1 MTAMRIHELEI
12 SDVRG
17 VRRVALSPGGRN
29 VVVWGPNGSG
39 KSAVVDAVDFL
50 LKGSISRLEGE
61 GAGSL
66 STAKHGPHID
76 AKPATAKVRALVTLP
91 SCDSPFDITRTMVDP
106 ANLQCTDK
114 HGLEALGPVLDVARQ
129 GQYVLTRREIL
140 RFITATGGN
149 RAKWIQSLMRLDSLE
164 SIRAVLVRVANDAE
178 KQAAAAARTV
188 DEERSAF
195 CAATGMDNWNEEK
208 ALAAVNVARV
218 TLGAT
223 ESPTLEPGKI
233 KDGLAV
239 QAITKADA
247 DAVRLA
253 QALEQLRDTWENLPT
268 LRDAAD
274 ELALA
279 AVSLGQDSEALTL
292 LRRHALIHAGLELLE
307 EDGAC
312 PLCGTEWQQGELGA
326 RLNEHLRLSKDVA
339 KKHKEL
345 EALVADLKPQV
356 TALRQTAAAA
366 LTTATSLGVCDEASL
381 LAKVATS
388 LKAYEEALA
397 TSLDKLGSEIVDLFA
412 VPTILSDKAVE
423 PELQRLGKT
432 AAELSPQLTP
442 EQAAWDL
449 LSRLEDAV
457 ARIHAA
463 QAKAGAAD
471 TLHTRAGLLR
481 NSYCQAKD
489 DILNGLYDAIKARFV
504 ELYSQLHAEDGED
517 AFEALLEHDGAS
529 LDFRVEFFGRGLHP
543 PQALHSEGHQDS
555 MGICLYLALSEHV
568 NKGAVG
574 VTVLDDVVMSVD
586 SGHRRRL
593 CQVLK
598 EHFPDTQF
606 IITTHDRGWAHQLKT
621 EGVVA
626 AEDMVQFCGWNID
639 TGPRINKS
647 DVWERIDECLANDDV
662 RGAASYLRGA
672 MEEFFANACESLQA
686 RVIYRASGQYTL
698 GDYLPAAYS
707 RYTKLVKD
715 AKTCSASWGKKDVVD
730 ELNKTHSVAKQCYSR
745 TEAEQWATNKAL
757 HYDAWYSLEAPDLK
771 GVVDAFRDLCH
782 LFQCPDCGTMLAVS
796 ITGSKIGSVVCACK
810 RTNWNMA
817 KKAAS

>member
-1 MTAMRIHELEI
+1 MYRRRSRQSRMTAMRIHELEI

-233 KDGLAV
+233 KDGLA
-239 QAITKADA
+239 
-247 DAVRLA
+247 
-253 QALEQLRDTWENLPT
+253 
-268 LRDAAD
+268 
-274 ELALA
+274 LA

-504 ELYSQLHAEDGED
+504 EIYSQLHAEDGED

-555 MGICLYLALSEHV
+555 MGICLYLALSEPV
-568 NKGAVG
+568 
-574 VTVLDDVVMSVD
+574 SY
-586 SGHRRRL
+586 
-593 CQVLK
+593 
-598 EHFPDTQF
+598 
-606 IITTHDRGWAHQLKT
+606 TH
-621 EGVVA
+621 
-626 AEDMVQFCGWNID
+626 
-639 TGPRINKS
+639 
-647 DVWERIDECLANDDV
+647 
-662 RGAASYLRGA
+662 LRA
-672 MEEFFANACESLQA
+672 
-686 RVIYRASGQYTL
+686 
-698 GDYLPAAYS
+698 
-707 RYTKLVKD
+707 
-715 AKTCSASWGKKDVVD
+715 
-730 ELNKTHSVAKQCYSR
+730 
-745 TEAEQWATNKAL
+745 
-757 HYDAWYSLEAPDLK
+757 
-771 GVVDAFRDLCH
+771 
-782 LFQCPDCGTMLAVS
+782 
-796 ITGSKIGSVVCACK
+796 
-810 RTNWNMA
+810 
-817 KKAAS
+817 